1 MNPELPLY
9 LPVAL
14 KLHAYGLFRLQDS
27 EWCGTELYDRAKA
40 PYRGRVEPRTLFR
53 EPLPDG
59 FLFQLGGWLFDDY
72 LESDDVFHYRD
83 FDFLRE
89 YTEDF
94 RQLLLYG
101 GILRDDLLL
110 RRIEKFLE
118 RLERIYGDSAEGK
131 PTDANKY
138 RLQEY
143 HERIWKKF
151 EIPLSRLRDLYA
163 RDYAERVFH
172 DRQLCGYISQIIL
185 DIGIDGTVDDEAPG
199 QWCPRLTFPAWVRNA
214 LISRERGKC
223 AACGQDLSFELHGV
237 AHIDHIIALASGGC
251 NDLVNLQMLCDKCN
265 HTKSVGM
272 WPVTSSVPPYL
283 ERALKKRNMPKN

>member
-1 MNPELPLY
+1 VKSELPIY

-40 PYRGRVEPRTLFR
+40 PYRGRVDPQGLFR

-59 FLFQLGGWLFDDY
+59 FLFQLGTWLFDDY
-72 LESDDVFHYRD
+72 LESEDVFHYRD
-83 FDFLRE
+83 FDFVWE
-89 YTEDF
+89 YMEDF

-101 GILRDDLLL
+101 GIPSADPLL
-110 RRIEKFLE
+110 RRIANFLE
-118 RLERIYGDSAEGK
+118 HLQRIYDDSSEEK
-131 PTDANKY
+131 EQPTDTNKY
-138 RLQEY
+138 RLKSF
-143 HERIWKKF
+143 HELLWRRF
-151 EIPLSRLRDLYA
+151 ATPLSQLRTLYA

-185 DIGIDGTVDDEAPG
+185 DIGIDGTVDGEAPG

-223 AACGQDLSFELHGV
+223 AACRLDLSFELNGIGHV
-237 AHIDHIIALASGGC
+237 DHIIPLASGGC
-251 NDLVNLQMLCDKCN
+251 NDLVNLQMLCDTCN
-265 HTKSVGM
+265 LKKSVEA

-283 ERALKKRNMPKN
+283 ERALKKRKSG